1 MESILRYLH
10 DEAAPEEP
18 TEADL
23 RFLRTARVMNLE
35 YWIWEYVESNGAQCY
50 VTVSRSD
57 DGRTTTGY
65 DENYDHLTPEQYM
78 LEEAQ
83 GLR

>member
-1 MESILRYLH
+1 MDAILRYLRA
-10 DEAAPEEP
+10 EAAPEEP
-18 TEADL
+18 TAGDL
-23 RFLRTARVMNLE
+23 RFLRTARVLNRD
-35 YWIWEYVESNGAQCY
+35 YWIWEFIESNGAQCY
-50 VTVSRSD
+50 VTVSHSD

>member
-1 MESILRYLH
+1 
-10 DEAAPEEP
+10 
-18 TEADL
+18 
-23 RFLRTARVMNLE
+23 
-35 YWIWEYVESNGAQCY
+35 